1 MSVSLISQI
10 QIKFTV
16 LKNKLPLLTSYFSY
30 YFLLLLL
37 KNLKRMPFHT
47 TTLALAKA
55 LLDLTESLSHLL
67 FFSDSKSDFECF
79 SFVGKC

>member
-30 YFLLLLL
+30 YFLLLTVTEKSE
-37 KNLKRMPFHT
+37 KNAFPYNNI
-47 TTLALAKA
+47 
-55 LLDLTESLSHLL
+55 SIS
-67 FFSDSKSDFECF
+67 
-79 SFVGKC
+79 